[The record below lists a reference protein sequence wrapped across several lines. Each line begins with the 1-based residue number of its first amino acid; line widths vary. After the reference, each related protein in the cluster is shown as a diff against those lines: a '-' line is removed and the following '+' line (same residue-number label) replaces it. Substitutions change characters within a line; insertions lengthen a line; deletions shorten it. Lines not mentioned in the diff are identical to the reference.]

1 MTQPNRPLADQSPET
16 GQVIST
22 CPVCDGRM
30 EMIYSRGH
38 QDVSVCADCG
48 SDLTV
53 PTTAWEVLKQKQQKK
68 SA

>member
-1 MTQPNRPLADQSPET
+1 MTQPIRPLGDRSPDA

-22 CPVCDGRM
+22 CPVCGGRM
-30 EMIYSRGH
+30 EIIYSRGH
-38 QDVSVCADCG
+38 QDVSVCVDCG

-53 PTTAWEVLKQKQQKK
+53 PITAWDVLKQKQKL

>member
-1 MTQPNRPLADQSPET
+1 MTQRSNSVGDRLLPT
-16 GQVIST
+16 GTPAAGI
-22 CPVCDGRM
+22 CPVCEGRM
-30 EMIYSRGH
+30 ETIYSRGH

-53 PTTAWEVLKQKQQKK
+53 PTTAWEIAKQKQKR

>member
-1 MTQPNRPLADQSPET
+1 MIT
-16 GQVIST
+16 T

-53 PTTAWEVLKQKQQKK
+53 PTTAWEVLKRKQQKK